1 MLTLTP
7 AKSHLIKTKSCAD
20 FIPHWSDLNA
30 PSPSKMER
38 IYVALGLTCRQQ
50 SILKIHFFFV
60 QLHIQ
65 IRMCL
70 KGRGLCPLLAEAV
83 WREES
88 GRRKRKRK
96 REVTREERRKKKERK
111 KLWAREIETSDRA
124 GTLLLCSLFASKRM
138 RGSTARVHY

>member
-1 MLTLTP
+1 MPKDDDFDNGARSVPLEPQPLTLRLPKDRHADFNTCQVT
-7 AKSHLIKTKSCAD
+7 LDKTKSCAD
-20 FIPHWSDLNA
+20 FIPLWSDLNA

-83 WREES
+83 RREES
-88 GRRKRKRK
+88 WRRKRKRI
-96 REVTREERRKKKERK
+96 RENRGGRK
-111 KLWAREIETSDRA
+111 KLWAREIET
-124 GTLLLCSLFASKRM
+124 
-138 RGSTARVHY
+138 